1 MGDLL
6 ANKTI
11 LVMGVANRRSIA
23 WGCAQIMQEQG
34 ANLIYTYQNERLK
47 KGLLKLVGDEASLF
61 ECDVA
66 DDNSIAQAFNE
77 IKHDMVSSMGSF
89 MRSLMH
95 LKQNLKVRSQM
106 RLVQVFKL
114 HLMCL
119 LIL

>member
-23 WGCAQIMQEQG
+23 WGCAQVMQEQG

-47 KGLLKLVGDEASLF
+47 KGLLKLTGDEASLL

-66 DDNSIAQAFNE
+66 DDNSIAQAFSE
-77 IKHDMVSSMGSF
+77 IKTRYGKSMGSF
-89 MRSLMH
+89 MRSLM
-95 LKQNLKVRSQM
+95 LQKQNLKVRSRM
-106 RLVQVFKL
+106 RLVLVFKRHSMFQHTL
-114 HLMCL
+114 
-119 LIL
+119 